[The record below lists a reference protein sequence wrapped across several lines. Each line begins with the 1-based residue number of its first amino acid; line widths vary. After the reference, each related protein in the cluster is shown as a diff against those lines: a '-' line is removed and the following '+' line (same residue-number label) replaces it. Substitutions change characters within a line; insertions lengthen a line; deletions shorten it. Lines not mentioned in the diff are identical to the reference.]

1 MFFLCQNQEV
11 PASPDTSV
19 VVNECDVEDCYTPIV
34 FSQNSIMSQGQEVI
48 PIHRFVGVTQ
58 DPNW

>member
-1 MFFLCQNQEV
+1 MRQNQEV

-48 PIHRFVGVTQ
+48 PIHRFVAMI
-58 DPNW
+58 